1 MTEKYRLQFRFLNG
15 FIPPEM
21 VVDVSEMGLP
31 SACQNL
37 FAVAKAHN
45 WQGEILVLELHGYSE
60 PGRVQASES
69 RRIRA

>member
-1 MTEKYRLQFRFLNG
+1 
-15 FIPPEM
+15 M